1 MLYQE
6 FIEGTGCR
14 ENDHNYQVYK
24 ELEIIYM
31 STDCS
36 KQHIYDMG
44 KKLVDN
50 SKTEKE
56 LEIEA
61 EIKAEIER
69 YKDEI
74 EGNKRWIDYYEEMGK
89 LFTEDGDKAM
99 AQSSKR
105 MVKYYKKEN
114 AGLRSRIRFL
124 KLA

>member
-1 MLYQE
+1 
-6 FIEGTGCR
+6 
-14 ENDHNYQVYK
+14 
-24 ELEIIYM
+24 M